1 VENPTSAL
9 KFHWVTSRLR
19 LRSMLIQ
26 HTPEPGQ
33 PIPPTIPYIPLC
45 HYRPRTL
52 RKCNGRRSTTVGF
65 PERLQDVRGGDL
77 FIGKRLSTSASC
89 TGLPLIATLIMQAKK
104 RVTTTHQSGCFSGGH
119 EITGSGKG
127 NSKYYIKHPLLDGT
141 VLIISWK
148 RVQKALTIKSREFG
162 GGGKYHLANA

>member
-9 KFHWVTSRLR
+9 KFHWVTSKHR

-77 FIGKRLSTSASC
+77 FIRKRLSTSASC

-119 EITGSGKG
+119 EITGS
-127 NSKYYIKHPLLDGT
+127 PLLDGT